1 MPKKNTQEQIPLI
14 EQPEQISSYHSINSS
29 SSSNS
34 SDSTIPRKNH
44 YSDNARDASSH
55 FFIQQFKKDF
65 PLNDF
70 SGSNSLNIFKF

>member
-1 MPKKNTQEQIPLI
+1 MPNKNHQEQIPLI
-14 EQPEQISSYHSINSS
+14 RQPEQIAAYHSINSTHS
-29 SSSNS
+29 PANS
-34 SDSTIPRKNH
+34 TVPRNNYASDKPC
-44 YSDNARDASSH
+44 DAASH

>member
-1 MPKKNTQEQIPLI
+1 MPKNNNQEQIPLI

-29 SSSNS
+29 SATTS
-34 SDSTIPRKNH
+34 RKNH
-44 YSDNARDASSH
+44 YSDNSCNASSH

-70 SGSNSLNIFKF
+70 SGSNSLNTFKF